1 MTGFLGNFK
10 DNNYY
15 FGNFIYGPVTNF
27 GKVLAALQPG
37 GTSPNSI
44 YNLQNDFDITERIW
58 AGYAMNTI
66 SLGNL
71 RLQAGV
77 RIESTGDNLRAN
89 KVSLDSNGELAAVSP
104 IATNNSYVDVF
115 PSVQAQYRFGSD
127 TILRAAY
134 G

>member
-37 GTSPNSI
+37 GTSPNLI
-44 YNLQNDFDITERIW
+44 YNLQNGFDISERIW

-77 RIESTGDNLRAN
+77 RVESTADSLRAN
-89 KVSLDSNGELAAVSP
+89 NVVLDAVRGEVLSVE
-104 IATNNSYVDVF
+104 NLRF
-115 PSVQAQYRFGSD
+115 PGVPAFEAHFDRAGVRPDRVLFVQ
-127 TILRAAY
+127 
-134 G
+134 